1 MEHLISSIMAGM
13 VLAIVLIMFDLF
25 GGLISSENAAE
36 QDYQQKA
43 LNNGLATTV
52 VEMEHEGHYSVKDI
66 ANILGIKAKDVYD
79 ILETEEAVH

>member
-1 MEHLISSIMAGM
+1 MEYLISSIMAGM

-25 GGLISSENAAE
+25 GGLISGENAAE

-52 VEMEHEGHYSVKDI
+52 VEMKQTGKYSAKNIADI
-66 ANILGIKAKDVYD
+66 LDINTKDVYD
-79 ILETEEAVH
+79 IFETEEAVH